1 MKCTECG
8 KEIPDGENTLCEDCQ
23 KKQVSEN
30 IKEEKVETKAEVKE
44 EVKKEEKKAD
54 KKETKKEKKPKAEKK
69 PKEEKPK
76 KEKTKKEGKSFIELV
91 KAHKIA
97 CLVALA
103 VLVILVVLIV
113 VFASMGKT
121 SKVGNTIGNIRNYG
135 YGASDGNW
143 IYYLAPNE
151 ESTKVGIYK
160 IKNNGEEKT
169 ELLMNDLDVVSINA
183 YKDYVFFI
191 GIGMEGPS
199 EEDTTDN
206 KIYRMKTDG
215 SDLTVI
221 NDNEFHNE
229 CYEIYATQNGVFYIG
244 TDSNIYKMDLDGS
257 NKRLVSDNGTG
268 YIGIT
273 DKYII
278 YNVEDE
284 ELADYVTYIM
294 DIDGQNPRPI
304 LEDSRL
310 YSVDISGDY
319 VYYTDN
325 DKQVCRTKIDSGVS
339 ETILEATAYNLNLN
353 NNYLYFLN
361 YTDAENEDYSVCLYR
376 IKADGSQK
384 EPETVKKLASYSSY
398 IDVVGDWVMYMDY
411 DEVST
416 FINFVK
422 VDGSEEN
429 KVFNLQYESF
439 VDETEQ
445 PEDVSAE
452 EQTEP
457 TVATPEGETTTPEV
471 PADTNA
477 VAPDA
482 TPVQ

>member
-23 KKQVSEN
+23 NKKANEN

-44 EVKKEEKKAD
+44 EKKKQKTEKKAKEEK
-54 KKETKKEKKPKAEKK
+54 T
-69 PKEEKPK
+69 K
-76 KEKTKKEGKSFIELV
+76 KEKTKKEKTKKESKFSFEMLKNNK
-91 KAHKIA
+91 KAKI
-97 CLVALA
+97 CCIVLA
-103 VLVILVVLIV
+103 IIISVILILLGAFIY
-113 VFASMGKT
+113 
-121 SKVGNTIGNIRNYG
+121 SKADNSVGNTIGNIRNYG
-135 YGASDGNW
+135 YGASDGKWN
-143 IYYLAPNE
+143 YYLAPND

-169 ELLMNDLDVVSINA
+169 ELLMNDLDVVSINV

-191 GIGMEGPS
+191 GIGIEGPS

-215 SDLTVI
+215 TDLTVI

-244 TDSNIYKMDLDGS
+244 TDNNIYKMNLDGS

-304 LEDSRL
+304 IEGSRL

-325 DKQVCRTKIDSGVS
+325 DKQICRTKIDSGVS
-339 ETILEATAYNLNLN
+339 ETILETTAYNLNLN
-353 NNYLYFLN
+353 DGYLYFLN
-361 YTDAENEDYSVCLYR
+361 YTDAANEDYSVCVYR
-376 IKADGSQK
+376 LKADGSQK
-384 EPETVKKLASYSSY
+384 EPETIKKLASYSSY

-411 DEVST
+411 DETST

-422 VDGSEEN
+422 TDGSEEN
-429 KVFNLQYESF
+429 KVFDLQYGSF
-439 VDETEQ
+439 LDETEEN
-445 PEDVSAE
+445 PEEVPAE
-452 EQTEP
+452 GETEP
-457 TVATPEGETTTPEV
+457 TVATPEEGTTPEA
-471 PADTNA
+471 PA
-477 VAPDA
+477 
-482 TPVQ
+482 VQ